1 MPKSVVIISTDPL
14 ADMLSR
20 VRNAMAVN
28 KQQVSLPHS
37 QLKETVAKILV
48 DSGFLADVQSG
59 EENGRK
65 TLTIKIN
72 EADQPSK
79 ITEINRLSRPGR
91 RLYVKAAAIPK
102 VKRGRGLVVISTSR
116 GIMTGQQAANQKLGG
131 ELICEVY

>member
-65 TLTIKIN
+65 TLTIASSQPETRRRIN
-72 EADQPSK
+72 
-79 ITEINRLSRPGR
+79 L
-91 RLYVKAAAIPK
+91 
-102 VKRGRGLVVISTSR
+102 
-116 GIMTGQQAANQKLGG
+116 
-131 ELICEVY
+131 

>member
-116 GIMTGQQAANQKLGG
+116 GIM
-131 ELICEVY
+131 